1 MTIATGK
8 SAAGGGGDDDD
19 GGAAGGSAAAAEA
32 GRDIA
37 RAQRMLDA
45 AAGGLV
51 DADDK
56 HPEKRAK
63 AAYARYRERELP
75 ILKKEYPSLR
85 MSQHLEMLQ
94 RAWNKSS
101 ENPIVAAERLKQAS
115 GGK

>member
-1 MTIATGK
+1 
-8 SAAGGGGDDDD
+8 
-19 GGAAGGSAAAAEA
+19 
-32 GRDIA
+32 
-37 RAQRMLDA
+37 MLDA